1 MALQVFKER
10 FHRKQ
15 IIPRIMFV
23 QGNWSHTILVIS
35 ICAQDYLHPSSALL
49 SAWVLGLEIFI
60 QTSIDFLYL
69 SY

>member
-1 MALQVFKER
+1 MS
-10 FHRKQ
+10 
-15 IIPRIMFV
+15 V